1 MFPVVLFINFLISM
15 LSEMN
20 QNKVEGQSGAVES
33 DQEESCSESTESNSM
48 DTNML
53 RSKFASL
60 AATLQQ
66 TNQNLITFEYL
77 LENNRKAKQSN
88 ESPKVEGKA
97 ENEEDIVNLLKD
109 ICGSVNDLRSEI
121 TTADNFKNVEA
132 KQIDHDH
139 YKGKTNL
146 FLINISNL

>member
-33 DQEESCSESTESNSM
+33 DQDESCSESTESNSM

-66 TNQNLITFEYL
+66 TNQNL
-77 LENNRKAKQSN
+77 
-88 ESPKVEGKA
+88 V
-97 ENEEDIVNLLKD
+97 
-109 ICGSVNDLRSEI
+109 
-121 TTADNFKNVEA
+121 KN
-132 KQIDHDH
+132 Q
-139 YKGKTNL
+139 
-146 FLINISNL
+146 